1 MGDGLTP
8 TIMTANVVVIG
19 AGVVGLSTA
28 INIQRLVPSCSVT
41 IVAED
46 VVDGTTSVGAGAIFR
61 PTEEYL
67 PGVDIQRARQWIRD
81 GWEHFSSLALSEHSG
96 PAGIAI
102 TPSFMLSRTEIKD
115 PLYKDVVFTFHELSR
130 DEMKKMG
137 FDKHFS
143 YGYLVTT
150 IVITTKLYLVWLLK
164 RFLQNGGKV
173 EKRRVSNMNEFQG
186 RYRIVV
192 NCSAIGSRQLFGDK
206 LIHPNRG
213 QLLRVK
219 APWIKYCIY
228 TDADAYII
236 PNQGL
241 VAVGGSREENNY
253 DISIDDKESKA
264 ILERCCK
271 ICPSLKRAEVD
282 HVWAGLRPVRSPL
295 RIEKEIIKVENDQL
309 TVVHNYGHCSDG
321 IALSWGT
328 AVEAA
333 GMVRDCLKC
342 SSKL

>member
-1 MGDGLTP
+1 
-8 TIMTANVVVIG
+8 MTANVVVIG

-46 VVDGTTSVGAGAIFR
+46 VIDGTASVGAGAIFR
-61 PTEEYL
+61 PTAEYL
-67 PGVDIQRARQWIRD
+67 PGVDIQKARQWIRD
-81 GWEHFSSLALSEHSG
+81 GWEHFSSLALSESSG

-115 PLYKDVVFTFHELSR
+115 PLYKDVVFTFHQLSG

-150 IVITTKLYLVWLLK
+150 IVITTKLYLAWLLK

-173 EKRRVSNMNEFQG
+173 EKRRVTDMKEFRG
-186 RYRIVV
+186 ICGIVV
-192 NCSAIGSRQLFGDK
+192 NCSATGSRQLFGDK
-206 LIHPNRG
+206 TINPNRG
-213 QLLRVK
+213 QLLRVR
-219 APWIKYCIY
+219 APWINYCIY

-236 PNQGL
+236 PNQDL
-241 VAVGGSREENNY
+241 VAVGGSRDQNNY
-253 DISIDDKESKA
+253 DTTINGKESKD

-271 ICPSLKRAEVD
+271 ICPSLKGAEVD
-282 HVWAGLRPVRSPL
+282 NVWAGLRPIRSPL
-295 RIEKEIIKVENDQL
+295 RIEKEIIKSEEDQL
-309 TVVHNYGHCSDG
+309 TVIHNYGHCSDG

-333 GMVRDCLKC
+333 GMVRDCLKW